1 MFARWRSPEATF
13 QILRQLSRG
22 MPCDM
27 TGIRDYQMLEQA
39 GGIQW
44 PFGKRELLESERRL
58 FGDGKFF
65 TPDQRARF
73 LFSHPE
79 PPPESTSTDFPF
91 ILLTGRGSSAQWH
104 TGTRTNKSDVLRVL
118 APTECY
124 VEINPSDARTLAI
137 APGDAVEIA
146 SARASITA
154 RAFITPTVAPG
165 HVFIPMHY
173 PAVNTLTHP
182 TFDPHSRQPS
192 YKYCAVRLSLRSR
205 TPP

>member
-1 MFARWRSPEATF
+1 TARLAHLYLPAAGWGEKEGTMINSERRIGLTKKVRRAPGHALADFHIFKLIAEYWGCGEMFNRWHSPEATF

-104 TGTRTNKSDVLRVL
+104 TGTRT
-118 APTECY
+118 
-124 VEINPSDARTLAI
+124 
-137 APGDAVEIA
+137 
-146 SARASITA
+146 
-154 RAFITPTVAPG
+154 
-165 HVFIPMHY
+165 
-173 PAVNTLTHP
+173 
-182 TFDPHSRQPS
+182 
-192 YKYCAVRLSLRSR
+192 
-205 TPP
+205 